1 MKDIRPAL
9 LRTGMGC
16 FAFTAGISLFNV
28 LFLPYARANYG
39 YSAAVTLGV
48 YAAALC
54 ALRGAGRSIGRME
67 KDRAEKAARVLAPV
81 FLAALFVVH
90 IVMGYWME
98 YTPSGDNFMLYNGS
112 QMLARDGNFDAYPD
126 FGLYLSR
133 FSNQWGF
140 LLMLTALFRLL
151 GALGVT
157 HFFFPL
163 VVLQAA
169 WYVLGMRSALRIA
182 RKLEAR
188 AEKSWRCS

>member
-1 MKDIRPAL
+1 MKDIRTAL

-16 FAFTAGISLFNV
+16 FAFTAGISLLNV

-48 YAAALC
+48 YAVSLGALI
-54 ALRGAGRSIGRME
+54 LAGRSVGRME
-67 KDRAEKAARVLAPV
+67 EEKAERAAKALAPV
-81 FLAALFVVH
+81 FLAALFMVQLVV
-90 IVMGYWME
+90 GYWME

-112 QMLARDGNFDAYPD
+112 QMLARDGSFDAYPD

-140 LLMLTALFRLL
+140 LLMLTALFRAL

-157 HFFFPL
+157 QFFFPL
-163 VVLQAA
+163 VVVQTGL
-169 WYVLGMRSALRIA
+169 
-182 RKLEAR
+182 
-188 AEKSWRCS
+188 

>member
-1 MKDIRPAL
+1 M
-9 LRTGMGC
+9 
-16 FAFTAGISLFNV
+16 
-28 LFLPYARANYG
+28 
-39 YSAAVTLGV
+39 
-48 YAAALC
+48 C
-54 ALRGAGRSIGRME
+54 AERRGAKHRRVE
-67 KDRAEKAARVLAPV
+67 KDRAGKSRKSALQPI

-151 GALGVT
+151 GALGMT

-169 WYVLGMRSALRIA
+169 LYVLGMRSALRIA
-182 RKLEAR
+182 ESWRAR

>member
-1 MKDIRPAL
+1 
-9 LRTGMGC
+9 
-16 FAFTAGISLFNV
+16 
-28 LFLPYARANYG
+28 
-39 YSAAVTLGV
+39 
-48 YAAALC
+48 
-54 ALRGAGRSIGRME
+54 
-67 KDRAEKAARVLAPV
+67 
-81 FLAALFVVH
+81 
-90 IVMGYWME
+90 ME

-169 WYVLGMRSALRIA
+169 LYVLGMRSALRIA
-182 RKLEAR
+182 RKLEGACGEIM
-188 AEKSWRCS
+188 AMLLMAVCLPLVLAASVLYTDTF